1 MEVLLLQD
9 IQGIGK
15 KDDLIVVGDGF
26 ALNHLLPLAKALVAT
41 PTVRKRYAERI
52 RRRALER
59 EEERTMQASAASA
72 ISNKQVKFTKKAT
85 KTGKLYAAITEDLI
99 AEEIKKQLGMDIAA
113 KNISIEEPIKAIG
126 TFSVDVEVGTSS
138 QKLGVVVAQE
148 K

>member
-59 EEERTMQASAASA
+59 EEEKTLQASTASA
-72 ISNKQVKFTKKAT
+72 LASKQITITKKAT

-99 AEEIKKQLGMDIAA
+99 AEALLAQHKIEVKPED
-113 KNISIEEPIKAIG
+113 ISIDDAIKAVG
-126 TFSVDVEVGTSS
+126 TFTVGVELGSAT
-138 QKLGVVVAQE
+138 QKLSVVVAQE